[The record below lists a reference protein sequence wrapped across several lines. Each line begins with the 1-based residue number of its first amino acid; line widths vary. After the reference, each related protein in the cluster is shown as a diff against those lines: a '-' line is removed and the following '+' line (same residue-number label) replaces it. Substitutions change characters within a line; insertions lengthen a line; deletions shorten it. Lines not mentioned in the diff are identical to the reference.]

1 MSGSRDDD
9 ATDDGDEPRARDV
22 IAARRDAATPA
33 ATRGAG
39 LDLATQ
45 AKLARWFGADETGA
59 FSARGLPDDDDD
71 DVEDDAHDVDGE
83 PFDDEDDARR
93 TRRAAAL
100 AAIDPALV
108 ARLEARAAVDLTT
121 MSRLPPAPLV
131 LRDLSR
137 VDPALIARTDAI
149 AEPREVEIPEQL
161 RDDLRECTPQALL
174 RDLER
179 PIFEFS
185 IEFERGLQDEA
196 PLDAGAAARAAMA
209 TSSRRAPSAPLGH
222 ELATHAATMRAL
234 RATPWRELPT
244 TVPMA
249 YRREDVS

>member
-1 MSGSRDDD
+1 MSAGQDDD
-9 ATDDGDEPRARDV
+9 ELRARDV
-22 IAARRDAATPA
+22 IAAQRDVGAPSAG
-33 ATRGAG
+33 RGGA

-59 FSARGLPDDDDD
+59 FSARGLPDDSD
-71 DVEDDAHDVDGE
+71 EDDADDGADA
-83 PFDDEDDARR
+83 PDDGGDEARR
-93 TRRAAAL
+93 TRRADAL

-108 ARLEARAAVDLTT
+108 ARLAARATVDITT

-131 LRDLSR
+131 VRDLSR

-185 IEFERGLQDEA
+185 IEFEHGLADEA

-209 TSSRRAPSAPLGH
+209 TSSRRAPTAPLGH
-222 ELATHAATMRAL
+222 ELAAHAAAMRTL
-234 RATPWRELPT
+234 RATPWRDLPT